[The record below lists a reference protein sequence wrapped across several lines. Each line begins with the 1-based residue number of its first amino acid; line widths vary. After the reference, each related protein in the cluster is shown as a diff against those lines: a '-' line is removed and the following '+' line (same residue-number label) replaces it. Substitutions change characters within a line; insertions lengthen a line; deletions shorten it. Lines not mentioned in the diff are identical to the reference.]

1 MSAHRAGVVAL
12 LGLPNAGKSTLLNRI
27 LGEKIAAVTRKA
39 QTTRS
44 RILGITTREDLQIL
58 WTDTPGIHRG
68 GKPLDLLMRGAAE
81 EVADDCDVA
90 LLLVDLTKGVPETSP
105 EWLDEWLARLSGK
118 PVFLVGTKN
127 DQARAAKVQWPPAY
141 AAELAGAPRISAKT
155 GEGVDAL
162 VEGVGALLPEAP
174 PYFPDG
180 ELTDRSMRF
189 IAAEL
194 VREAAFEHLQQELPY
209 AVAVS
214 IQEFDESD
222 PDLVR
227 IRANLLVE
235 RDSQKRIAV
244 GRDGSVVKAIGSQA
258 RRGIEALTGTQVH
271 LALRIKVDP
280 AWSKGAKRLKALG
293 YH

>member
-1 MSAHRAGVVAL
+1 MSVHRAGVVAL

-44 RILGITTREDLQIL
+44 RILGITTRDDLQIL

-68 GKPLDLLMRGAAE
+68 GRPLDVLMREAAE
-81 EVADDCDVA
+81 DAADDCDVA
-90 LLLVDLTKGVPETSP
+90 LLLVDLAKGVSDVHP
-105 EWLDEWLARLSGK
+105 EWLARLKGK

-127 DQARAAKVQWPPAY
+127 DHPRAAKTEWPPAY
-141 AAELAGAPRISAKT
+141 AEELAGAPRISAKS

-162 VEGVGALLPEAP
+162 VKAVGALLPEAP
-174 PYFPDG
+174 RYFPEG
-180 ELTDRSMRF
+180 ELTDRPMRF
-189 IAAEL
+189 LAAEL
-194 VREAAFEHLQQELPY
+194 VREAAFEHLEQELPY

-214 IQEFDESD
+214 IQDYDEGD
-222 PDLVR
+222 PELVR

-235 RDSQKRIAV
+235 RESQKRIAV
-244 GRDGSVVKAIGSQA
+244 GKGGSVIKAIGIQA

-271 LALRIKVDP
+271 LALRVKVDP

>member
-1 MSAHRAGVVAL
+1 MSGHRAGVAAL

-44 RILGITTREDLQIL
+44 RILGITTRPEFQIL

-68 GKPLDLLMRGAAE
+68 NRPLDLLMREAAE
-81 EVADDCDVA
+81 EAAADCDVA
-90 LLLVDLTKGVPETSP
+90 LLLVDLTRGPAEVHR
-105 EWLDEWLARLSGK
+105 EWLERLAGK
-118 PVFLVGTKN
+118 PVFLVGTK
-127 DQARAAKVQWPPAY
+127 DDHPRAAASDWPPDFGVG
-141 AAELAGAPRISAKT
+141 LAGTPRLSART
-155 GEGVDAL
+155 GAGVDDL
-162 VEGVGALLPEAP
+162 VEAVAKHLPEGPA
-174 PYFPDG
+174 YFSEG
-180 ELTDRSMRF
+180 ELTDRPMRF
-189 IAAEL
+189 LAAEL
-194 VREAAFEHLQQELPY
+194 VREAAFEHLDQELPY

-214 IQEFDESD
+214 IQDYDERD
-222 PDLVR
+222 PALVR

-235 RDSQKRIAV
+235 RESQKRIAV
-244 GRDGSVVKAIGSQA
+244 GRGGSVIKAIGVQA

-271 LALRIKVDP
+271 LALRVKVDP

>member
-44 RILGITTREDLQIL
+44 RILGITTREDVQIL

-68 GKPLDLLMRGAAE
+68 SRPLDLLMREAAE
-81 EVADDCDVA
+81 EAAADCDVA
-90 LLLVDLTKGVPETSP
+90 LLLVDLTKGPAEVHG
-105 EWLDEWLARLSGK
+105 EWIERLAGK
-118 PVFLVGTKN
+118 PVFLVGTKS
-127 DQARAAKVQWPPAY
+127 DHPRAADTPWPPAF
-141 AAELAGAPRISAKT
+141 AAALAGAPRVSARS

-162 VEGVGALLPEAP
+162 VGAVAALLPEGPA
-174 PYFPDG
+174 YFSEG
-180 ELTDRSMRF
+180 ELTDRPMRF
-189 IAAEL
+189 LAAEL
-194 VREAAFEHLQQELPY
+194 VREAAFEHLDQELPY

-214 IQEFDESD
+214 IQDYDERD
-222 PDLVR
+222 PALVR

-235 RDSQKRIAV
+235 RESQKRIAV
-244 GRDGSVVKAIGSQA
+244 GAGGAVIKAIGVQA

-271 LALRIKVDP
+271 LALRVKVDP
-280 AWSKGAKRLKALG
+280 AWAKGAKRLKALG